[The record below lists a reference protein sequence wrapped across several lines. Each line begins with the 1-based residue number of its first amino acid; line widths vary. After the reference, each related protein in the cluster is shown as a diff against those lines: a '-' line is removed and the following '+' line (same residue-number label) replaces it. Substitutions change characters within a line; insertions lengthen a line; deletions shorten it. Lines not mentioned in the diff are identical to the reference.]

1 MKEQLKLII
10 QNGFNRDEI
19 QLKDIYLNL
28 SFNNIEVN
36 SGIISFYYKNFRVV
50 LMAKIKSNEGN
61 FDISEE
67 FIHYY

>member
-19 QLKDIYLNL
+19 QLKDIYLNR
-28 SFNNIEVN
+28 SFNNIKVN

-61 FDISEE
+61 FDILEV
-67 FIHYY
+67 FFHYY

>member
-19 QLKDIYLNL
+19 QLKNIYLNL
-28 SFNNIEVN
+28 SFNNNEVN

-61 FDISEE
+61 FDILKV

>member
-1 MKEQLKLII
+1 LKEQLKLII

>member
-61 FDISEE
+61 FDILEE
-67 FIHYY
+67 FIHYH

>member
-10 QNGFNRDEI
+10 QNCFNRDEI

-36 SGIISFYYKNFRVV
+36 SGIISFYHKNFRVV

-61 FDISEE
+61 FDILEE

>member
-61 FDISEE
+61 FDILE
-67 FIHYY
+67 